1 MLKKPL
7 TDGFLAGLMIAIGGS
22 VFLSCEVHW
31 VGAVFFSVA
40 LLCICYFG
48 FSLYTG
54 KVGFLAQD
62 ASPRAL
68 AEVYLGLLGNLLG
81 TLVFGRLAAL
91 ALPALSETALALCL
105 GKLEQTAL
113 QTLLR
118 ALFCGVLMYAA
129 VWIFREKHTI
139 AGILFCVPVFILAGF
154 EHSIAD
160 LFYFFLAGLFSGK
173 AALFLLLA
181 VVGNTLGG
189 LLIPLLRRLAGERS
203 AS

>member
-22 VFLSCEVHW
+22 VFLSCEVRW

-62 ASPRAL
+62 VSPRAL

>member
-1 MLKKPL
+1 MLRKPL
-7 TDGFLAGLMIAIGGS
+7 FEGILAGLMIAIGGS
-22 VFLSCEVHW
+22 VLLACDVRW

-54 KVGFLAQD
+54 KVGFLLREH
-62 ASPRAL
+62 SPRAL
-68 AEVYLGLLGNLLG
+68 AQVYLGLLGNLLG
-81 TLVFGRLAAL
+81 TLLFGRLMAL
-91 ALPALSETALALCL
+91 ALPALAQTSYALCTA
-105 GKLEQTAL
+105 KLEQTAI

-129 VWIFREKHTI
+129 VWIFREKHSV

-173 AALFLLLA
+173 AALFLVLA
-181 VVGNTLGG
+181 VLGNTLGG
-189 LLIPLLRRLAGERS
+189 LLLPALQALAGERS
-203 AS
+203 PS

>member
-1 MLKKPL
+1 MLRKPL
-7 TDGFLAGLMIAIGGS
+7 TNGFLAGLMIAIGGS
-22 VFLSCEVHW
+22 VFLSCEVRW

-54 KVGFLAQD
+54 KIGFLFGEHSPQSIAQ
-62 ASPRAL
+62 
-68 AEVYLGLLGNLLG
+68 VYLGLLGNLLG
-81 TLVFGRLAAL
+81 TLLFGRLMAI
-91 ALPALSETALALCL
+91 ALPSLAQTSYVLCMA
-105 GKLEQTAL
+105 KLEQSAA

-129 VWIFREKHTI
+129 VWIFREKHSI

-154 EHSIAD
+154 EHSVAD

-173 AALFLLLA
+173 TAIFLLLTIL
-181 VVGNTLGG
+181 GNTLGG
-189 LLIPLLRRLAGERS
+189 LLIPALQALAGERGS
-203 AS
+203 T

>member
-22 VFLSCEVHW
+22 VFLSCEVRW

-173 AALFLLLA
+173 AALLLLLA

>member
-22 VFLSCEVHW
+22 VFLSCEVRW

>member
-22 VFLSCEVHW
+22 VFLSCEARW

-91 ALPALSETALALCL
+91 ALPALSEAAHALCL

-181 VVGNTLGG
+181 VAGNTLGG

>member
-22 VFLSCEVHW
+22 VFLSCEVRW

-113 QTLLR
+113 QALLR